1 MFWDSI
7 FVGLKVLTYWE
18 TYVAGLEYL
27 AVFYIPVG
35 IAALLTERSEKFA
48 IFGCLS
54 MFVFPLLQVVA
65 LVVATVIFVFTMAPI
80 ILGASEDAAWI
91 LPWVAMFQAPDV
103 FLKLIGMLVVTTL
116 ILTFTPVLNLFTSL
130 HTLVLG
136 GLTLLYVFKLI
147 APISLGGELVDYIPD
162 FWFSV
167 GLLAIG
173 SILSWMGIVVTAF
186 FLTVVGKVEESSG
199 ALALPFLGSVFGF
212 IPVFMYGAWLGAQ
225 VRGGF

>member
-1 MFWDSI
+1 MCYARYANPSDTPKRI
-7 FVGLKVLTYWE
+7 TLKVRE
-18 TYVAGLEYL
+18 TDHEAFSRL
-27 AVFYIPVG
+27 ARQGMYISP
-35 IAALLTERSEKFA
+35 
-48 IFGCLS
+48 
-54 MFVFPLLQVVA
+54 
-65 LVVATVIFVFTMAPI
+65 FVFTMAPI
-80 ILGASEDAAWI
+80 ILGASEDAAWT
-91 LPWVAMFQAPDV
+91 LPWVAMSQVPDV
-103 FLKLIGMLVVTTL
+103 FLKLIGMLVITTF

-136 GLTLLYVFKLI
+136 SLTLLYVFKLI

-167 GLLAIG
+167 GLLAVG

-186 FLTVVGKVEESSG
+186 FLTVVGKVEESFS
-199 ALALPFLGSVFGF
+199 ALAIPFLGSVFGF